1 MRVLL
6 EKPSA
11 GISIHHYAKFFI
23 QNCGE
28 SVIRDNSVLSELS
41 RRQIF
46 GLSAGM
52 LNSIFA
58 VTQSEL
64 NAAEKRHFKNYVAA
78 CNALGLEQHYRELV
92 AITIELKGEK

>member
-23 QNCGE
+23 EKCGE
-28 SVIRDNSVLSELS
+28 SVIKDNPVLSELS
-41 RRQIF
+41 RRRIF
-46 GLSAGM
+46 GMSAEQ
-52 LNSIFA
+52 LNSIFT

-64 NAAEKRHFKNYVAA
+64 NAAEKRHFKNYVNA
-78 CNALGLEQHYRELV
+78 CSALGLEQHYRELV
-92 AITIELKGEK
+92 AITIELKGAG